1 MTDADLD
8 HLALLELVQREL
20 HGTIDLVPADAP
32 VPSCGRWTVTELV
45 DHLAGIHHWAAAMA
59 RGEDEEPLERG
70 TVPLAEHYARCAHE
84 VTATLAALGPDAPG
98 RTLEGPG
105 PASFWR
111 RRQLHETLVHL
122 WDLRTAGGL
131 GVDAAPEVWA
141 DTVDEVVHVMQPRQ
155 VRLQRMPAL
164 DVPVDLTAL
173 DAGRTWRLGPG
184 GVAPRVAVAGSAE
197 SLALLLW
204 GRRTP
209 GGPHLAVAGD
219 GAALD
224 GVLAQP
230 LVP

>member
-8 HLALLELVQREL
+8 HLALLELTQREL
-20 HGTIDLVPADAP
+20 LDTIDLVPADAP
-32 VPSCGRWTVTELV
+32 VPSCGRWTVTDLV
-45 DHLAGIHHWAAAMA
+45 EHVAEIHRWAAAMA
-59 RGEDEEPLERG
+59 RGEDDVPLVRG
-70 TVPLAEHYARCAHE
+70 SVPLAEHYARCARE
-84 VTATLAALGPDAPG
+84 VTTTLAALGPDAPG
-98 RTLEGPG
+98 RTLEGTG

-122 WDLRTAGGL
+122 WDLRTAGGH
-131 GVDAAPEVWA
+131 GVEAAPEVWA

-155 VRLQRMPAL
+155 VRLHRMPPLEVA
-164 DVPVDLTAL
+164 VDLTAL
-173 DAGRTWRLGPG
+173 DAGREWRLGPA
-184 GVAPRVAVAGSAE
+184 GVAPRAAVAGSAA

-219 GAALD
+219 AAALD